1 MDPSSSSL
9 LSPFSVTLDSL
20 QILPHWEVLEARIE
34 ALERRVLGESAE
46 ERERRERVDEGRRLV
61 ADQVGI

>member
-20 QILPHWEVLEARIE
+20 QILPHLEVLEARIE
-34 ALERRVLGESAE
+34 ALERQRRVLGESVE
-46 ERERRERVDEGRRLV
+46 ERERVDEGRRLV

>member
-34 ALERRVLGESAE
+34 ALERRVLGKSAE
-46 ERERRERVDEGRRLV
+46 ERERVDEGRRLV